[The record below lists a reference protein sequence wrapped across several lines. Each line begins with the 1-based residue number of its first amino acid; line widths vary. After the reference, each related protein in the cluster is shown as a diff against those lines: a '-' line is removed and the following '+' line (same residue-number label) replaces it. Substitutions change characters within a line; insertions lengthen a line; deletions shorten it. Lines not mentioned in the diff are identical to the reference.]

1 MFPTTI
7 SPLSTFARPFLN
19 TSFASLYDSC
29 DKFLYVILL
38 NRVSAAEELLI
49 EQPPHLEQGAPLQ
62 M

>member
-7 SPLSTFARPFLN
+7 SPLSAFARPFLN
-19 TSFASLYDSC
+19 TIFASLYDSC

-49 EQPPHLEQGAPLQ
+49 EQPPHLE
-62 M
+62 